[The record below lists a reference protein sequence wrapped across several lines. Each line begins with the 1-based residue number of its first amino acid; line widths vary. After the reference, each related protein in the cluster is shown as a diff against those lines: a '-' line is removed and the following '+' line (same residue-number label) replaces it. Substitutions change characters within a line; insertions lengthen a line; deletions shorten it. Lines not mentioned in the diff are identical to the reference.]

1 MKYTNVKV
9 FNGDEIISKFVQ
21 SYGEAYKKAGVSLR
35 ELIYTH
41 IRNVL
46 GVADL
51 VDLNGKSWEFVV
63 VLDRPLQ
70 PEKND
75 IIVDSREVDE
85 ELTATLDWQTDLS
98 IYLYVNEY
106 ANDFESVIFK
116 FFDENVNLDAGCE
129 VDLDL
134 DWDADCEFD
143 CEVDLDLDWDADWD
157 A

>member
-1 MKYTNVKV
+1 MKYTNVKM
-9 FNGDEIISKFVQ
+9 FNGDKVISKFVQ
-21 SYGEAYKKAGVSLR
+21 VYGEVYRKAGLSLR
-35 ELIYTH
+35 GMIYTH
-41 IRNVL
+41 IRDAL
-46 GVADL
+46 GVTSL
-51 VDLNGKSWEFVV
+51 VDLNGKLWEFVV

-116 FFDENVNLDAGCE
+116 FFDEDTELE
-129 VDLDL
+129 V
-134 DWDADCEFD
+134 
-143 CEVDLDLDWDADWD
+143 
-157 A
+157 

>member
-1 MKYTNVKV
+1 MNYTKVKV
-9 FNGDEIISKFVQ
+9 YNGYEIIDKFVQ
-21 SYGEAYKKAGVSLR
+21 VYGDVYAEAGYS
-35 ELIYTH
+35 
-41 IRNVL
+41 
-46 GVADL
+46 L
-51 VDLNGKSWEFVV
+51 VDRIYRHIHMALKTDDISGKLWEFVV

-116 FFDENVNLDAGCE
+116 FFSEDAELE
-129 VDLDL
+129 V
-134 DWDADCEFD
+134 
-143 CEVDLDLDWDADWD
+143 
-157 A
+157 

>member
-1 MKYTNVKV
+1 MKYTNIKV
-9 FNGDEIISKFVQ
+9 FNGDEVICKFVQ
-21 SYGEAYKKAGVSLR
+21 AYGDAYRKAGLPLSVM
-35 ELIYTH
+35 IYSH
-41 IRNVL
+41 IRDAL
-46 GVADL
+46 GVDSLLDL
-51 VDLNGKSWEFVV
+51 EGKLWEFVV

-116 FFDENVNLDAGCE
+116 FFGDDTELKV
-129 VDLDL
+129 
-134 DWDADCEFD
+134 
-143 CEVDLDLDWDADWD
+143 
-157 A
+157 

>member
-1 MKYTNVKV
+1 MKYTNVKM

-21 SYGEAYKKAGVSLR
+21 SYGDAYSKAEISL
-35 ELIYTH
+35 EETIYTY
-41 IRNVL
+41 ICNVL
-46 GVADL
+46 GVTDL
-51 VDLNGKSWEFVV
+51 TDLNNKLWEFVV

-106 ANDFESVIFK
+106 ANDFEPVVFK
-116 FFDENVNLDAGCE
+116 FFG
-129 VDLDL
+129 
-134 DWDADCEFD
+134 
-143 CEVDLDLDWDADWD
+143 
-157 A
+157 

>member
-1 MKYTNVKV
+1 MKYTNVKM
-9 FNGDEIISKFVQ
+9 FNGDEVICKFVQ
-21 SYGEAYKKAGVSLR
+21 AYGDAYSKAGISLR
-35 ELIYTH
+35 GTIYTY
-41 IRNVL
+41 IRNML

-51 VDLNGKSWEFVV
+51 TDLNNKLWEFVV

-70 PEKND
+70 PEMND

-116 FFDENVNLDAGCE
+116 FFGEDAE
-129 VDLDL
+129 LE
-134 DWDADCEFD
+134 A
-143 CEVDLDLDWDADWD
+143 
-157 A
+157 